1 VVGADA
7 AGARIEADRVIRR
20 GEDDALD
27 LGAARR
33 LEQVVAADN
42 VGAVDRLPRAFDR
55 EAAEM
60 DDALDT
66 RDRLLDRR
74 HVGEIGGDEFLVG
87 FEIAR
92 GANITQP
99 QARIDVLEQ

>member
-1 VVGADA
+1 MT
-7 AGARIEADRVIRR
+7 
-20 GEDDALD
+20 L
-27 LGAARR
+27 ARR
-33 LEQVVAADN
+33 AAFEQVVAADD
-42 VGAVDRLPRAFDR
+42 VGAVDRLPRAFAR

-66 RDRLLDRR
+66 GDRLLDRR
-74 HVGEIGGDEFLVG
+74 HVGEISGDEFLVG

-92 GANITQP
+92 GADITQP